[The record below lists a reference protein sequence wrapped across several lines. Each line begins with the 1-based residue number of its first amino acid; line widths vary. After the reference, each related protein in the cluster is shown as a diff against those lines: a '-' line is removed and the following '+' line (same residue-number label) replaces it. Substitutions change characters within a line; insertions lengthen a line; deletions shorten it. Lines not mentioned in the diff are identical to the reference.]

1 MKITSDVRDGAA
13 LPVRS
18 GNPSR
23 NKMPQGDPVSKSTPE
38 RLFDQQLQQSIIAR
52 LATERSMGDALSIAQ
67 VSQSLIQ
74 KAIIISTQL
83 RNIASQALITGKID
97 QAALSQAVSEIP
109 GDVQREEP
117 AVTAQLQRVINIP
130 AAEMGRIN
138 AAGEIEEMSKIGEA
152 MTLGT
157 IPSAAGFDALD
168 ERLQVKSR
176 GAGEIIS
183 RIQEMMGRTLEEY
196 PANTEGVMNP
206 LSARTA
212 RNIVQ
217 YPESALIAQGN
228 LARETVN
235 AILD

>member
-1 MKITSDVRDGAA
+1 MKIASDVRDGAA

-23 NKMPQGDPVSKSTPE
+23 NNMPQGGPVSKSTQD
-38 RLFDQQLQQSIIAR
+38 RLFDHQVQQSILAR
-52 LATERSMGDALSIAQ
+52 LAMERSMGDALSIAQ

-74 KAIIISTQL
+74 KAIIISAQL
-83 RNIASQALITGKID
+83 RNIASQAMIEGKID

-117 AVTAQLQRVINIP
+117 AVAAQLQRVINIP

-138 AAGEIEEMSKIGEA
+138 AAGEIEEMRKIGEA

-157 IPSAAGFDALD
+157 IPSVVGFDALD
-168 ERLQVKSR
+168 GRLQGKSR

-183 RIQEMMGRTLEEY
+183 KLQEMMGKTLAEY
-196 PANTEGVMNP
+196 PSGTEGVMTP
-206 LSARTA
+206 VSARTA
-212 RNIVQ
+212 QNIVE
-217 YPESALIAQGN
+217 YPKTALIAQGN
-228 LARETVN
+228 LAREAVN
-235 AILD
+235 TILD